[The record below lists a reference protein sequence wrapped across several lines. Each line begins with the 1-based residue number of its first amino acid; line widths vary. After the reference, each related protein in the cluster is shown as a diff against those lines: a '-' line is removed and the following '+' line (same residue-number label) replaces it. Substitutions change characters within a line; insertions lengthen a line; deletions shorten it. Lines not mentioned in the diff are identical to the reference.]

1 MIKNSLTPLGVGEFF
16 ILRNHLSLIGKMKK
30 IQYLIPEMEVVEIK
44 MQGNVLLNTS
54 SDETPGISEEE
65 IDDPNGAG

>member
-1 MIKNSLTPLGVGEFF
+1 MT
-16 ILRNHLSLIGKMKK
+16 
-30 IQYLIPEMEVVEIK
+30 PEMEVVEIK

-54 SDETPGISEEE
+54 SNENPGVSEEE

>member
-1 MIKNSLTPLGVGEFF
+1 
-16 ILRNHLSLIGKMKK
+16 MKK

-54 SDETPGISEEE
+54 SNETPGVSEEE

>member
-1 MIKNSLTPLGVGEFF
+1 
-16 ILRNHLSLIGKMKK
+16 MKK
-30 IQYLIPEMEVVEIK
+30 IQYMTPEMEVVEIK

-54 SDETPGISEEE
+54 SNETPGVSEEE

>member
-1 MIKNSLTPLGVGEFF
+1 
-16 ILRNHLSLIGKMKK
+16 MKK
-30 IQYLIPEMEVVEIK
+30 TAYISPEMEVVEIK

-54 SDETPGISEEE
+54 STETPGFSDEE